1 MAGKFELKK
10 SADDKF
16 YFNLKSGNGQ
26 VILTSEMYNTR
37 RSAENGID
45 SVRKS
50 APEAKRFDR
59 RQSQNGKPYFV
70 LKAGNGQV
78 IGNSE
83 MYDTPAS
90 MEKGIAAVS
99 ANAPAAPL
107 KDLTAYAKAETDP
120 LTPASNWPAGVSVCM
135 ATASYLHR
143 TVMRTD

>member
-107 KDLTAYAKAETDP
+107 KDLTA
-120 LTPASNWPAGVSVCM
+120 
-135 ATASYLHR
+135 
-143 TVMRTD
+143 